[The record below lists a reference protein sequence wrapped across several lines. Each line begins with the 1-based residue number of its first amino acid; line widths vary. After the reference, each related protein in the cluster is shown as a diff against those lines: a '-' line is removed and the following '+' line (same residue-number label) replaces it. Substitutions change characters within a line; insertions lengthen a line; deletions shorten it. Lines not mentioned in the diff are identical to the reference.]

1 MFTKHVICA
10 LLVAAAAGSA
20 SAGRTE
26 IGPDPSAAV
35 IPAAK
40 RDSGLGELRPL
51 NGESPGV
58 WLYAIPAESLDSGLG
73 DLPPLSEWRAPWLYA
88 IPAESLDS
96 GLGDLPPLSEWR
108 APWLYAAPAKLDTS
122 PGRLHVGPAPAADN
136 PTARVPGG

>member
-26 IGPDPSAAV
+26 IGPDPSAGV

-88 IPAESLDS
+88 MAAEKVDS
-96 GLGDLPPLSEWR
+96 GLGELPPIHHDLAEDEV
-108 APWLYAAPAKLDTS
+108 APAFRRVERQGPLCRSTHFV
-122 PGRLHVGPAPAADN
+122 RLV
-136 PTARVPGG
+136 